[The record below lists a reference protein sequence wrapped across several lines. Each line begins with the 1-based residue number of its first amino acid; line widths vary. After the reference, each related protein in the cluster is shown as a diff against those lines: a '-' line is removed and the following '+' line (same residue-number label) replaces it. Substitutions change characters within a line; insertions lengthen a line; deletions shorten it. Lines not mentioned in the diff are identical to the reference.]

1 MNERVHK
8 LRKTV
13 GPGEYYICSE
23 KCRLITESFKKTERQ
38 PEILRNA
45 AAFVHVLDHIP
56 IFIEDNE
63 LIVGNTASKPR
74 GIEFGNLFGVW
85 CDEEIDGLKEDE
97 GFVVSSED
105 EAELRNLQTY
115 WAGRTFSARM
125 SQIFDDERLWPYVT
139 LGVTLPPAPRN
150 AQEFEKGS
158 AIAGNG
164 MGVSPE
170 HGAILYGP
178 DYRKVLYGGLTSI
191 IEEAETELRNT
202 RFSSED
208 AFEKID
214 FLRAVITANKAI
226 IRFASRFADLATELA
241 GKEQDVTRKKELEKI
256 ADTCR
261 WVPAHPARS
270 FYEAMQSFWFT
281 YLMVNPNGTV
291 SIGRFDQYMYPF
303 YAKDIKEGRT
313 TDEEVLELLEL
324 LRIKDMQIISTG
336 CRAHRQKWSGLGKWH
351 NMILGGQTPEGRDAT
366 NELTYLILEA
376 AKDCQTPHH
385 TLTIRVHERTPEKLM
400 LKALEV
406 VKTGIGMP
414 AFIGDKGHIEFLLAR
429 GIPISAARDYIL
441 AGCLDINLTGNS
453 LIVSEPMFIVPR
465 VFDIFMH
472 NGVDPKSG
480 KQVGPETG
488 ELTEFQSFED
498 LLAAFK
504 KQMIHFMEQHA
515 EFNNIF
521 HETFAE
527 LYPLPFASSLM
538 SDSIKAGKDMLKRRL
553 LFPNGSVM
561 NAVGMINVADSLA
574 AVKKLVFD
582 EKKVTMAE
590 LKLCLDANWQ
600 GNGYG
605 EMRKMFLGAP
615 KYGNHDEYV
624 DLVARDLYTFWCDTV
639 NSLDALHGAKQVP
652 SAISIAAQWPGGEE
666 TGATPDGR
674 CRGDCL
680 ADGTMSAMRGMDRQG
695 PTALI
700 LSAATIDQLPI
711 STTLMNMKFH
721 PTALNSPDD
730 MHKVS
735 DLIKTYFSLG
745 GKHIQFNVVGREIL
759 RKAQEAP
766 EEHRDLIVRVAGY
779 SAYFV
784 QLGKVIQNEIIGRT
798 EYEKAI

>member
-1 MNERVHK
+1 MNERVRK
-8 LRKTV
+8 LRETI
-13 GPGEYYICSE
+13 GPGEYRICTE
-23 KCRLITESFKKTERQ
+23 RCRLITESFKKTERQ

-45 AAFVHVLDHIP
+45 AAFSHVLDNIT

-74 GIEFGNLFGVW
+74 GIEFGNLFGIW
-85 CDEEIDGLKEDE
+85 SDEEIDGLKEDE
-97 GFVVSSED
+97 GFVISEED
-105 EAELRNLQTY
+105 EAALRDLQTY
-115 WAGRTFSARM
+115 WTGKTFSARM
-125 SQIFDDERLWPYVT
+125 AQIFDDERLWPYVT
-139 LGVTLPPAPRN
+139 LGVTLPPAPRD
-150 AQEFEKGS
+150 EGKFEKGS

-164 MGVSPE
+164 MAVCPE

-178 DYRKVLYGGLTSI
+178 DYSKVLYGGLTSI
-191 IEEAETELRNT
+191 IKEAEEELRNT
-202 RFSSED
+202 QFLGED
-208 AFEKID
+208 DFEKAD

-226 IRFASRFADLATELA
+226 MRFTARFADLATELA
-241 GKEQDVTRKKELEKI
+241 GKEQDATRKKELGRI

-261 WVPAHPARS
+261 WVPAYPARS

-281 YLMVNPNGTV
+281 YLMLMPNGTL
-291 SIGRFDQYMYPF
+291 SLGRFDQYMYPF
-303 YAKDIKEGRT
+303 YEKDIKEGKT

-336 CRAHRQKWSGLGKWH
+336 CRDHRKKWSGLGKWH
-351 NMILGGQTPEGRDAT
+351 NLILGGQTPDGQDAT

-376 AKDCQTPHH
+376 AKDCPTPHH
-385 TLTIRVHERTPEKLM
+385 TLTVRVHERTPEKLM

-414 AFIGDKGHIEFLLAR
+414 AFIGDKGHIEFLLSR
-429 GIPISAARDYIL
+429 GVPVNMARDYIL

-465 VFDIFMH
+465 VLDIFMH
-472 NGVDPKSG
+472 NGVDPKTG
-480 KQVGPETG
+480 KQVGPKTG
-488 ELTEFQSFED
+488 EFTEFQSFED
-498 LLAAFK
+498 LLKAFK
-504 KQMIHFMEQHA
+504 KQMAFFMNLHA
-515 EFNNIF
+515 QFNNTF

-538 SDSIKAGKDMLKRRL
+538 SDGIKAGKDMLKRRF

-561 NAVGMINVADSLA
+561 NVVGMINAADSLA
-574 AVKKLVFD
+574 AVRKLVFD
-582 EKKVTMAE
+582 EKKVTLAG
-590 LKLCLDANWQ
+590 LKACLDANWQ
-600 GNGYG
+600 GNGYA
-605 EMRKMFLGAP
+605 EVRKLFLAAP
-615 KYGNHDEYV
+615 KYGNHEKYV
-624 DLVARDLYTFWCDTV
+624 DLIAMDLYKFWCDTV
-639 NSLDALHGAKQVP
+639 NSLDALHGSKQVP

-674 CRGDCL
+674 CAGDCL

-721 PTALNSPDD
+721 PTALNTTED
-730 MHKVS
+730 MRKVS
-735 DLIKTYFSLG
+735 GLIKTYFSLG

-759 RKAQEAP
+759 QKAQEIP

-784 QLGKVIQNEIIGRT
+784 QLGKAIQNEIIGRT
-798 EYEKAI
+798 EYDKTA